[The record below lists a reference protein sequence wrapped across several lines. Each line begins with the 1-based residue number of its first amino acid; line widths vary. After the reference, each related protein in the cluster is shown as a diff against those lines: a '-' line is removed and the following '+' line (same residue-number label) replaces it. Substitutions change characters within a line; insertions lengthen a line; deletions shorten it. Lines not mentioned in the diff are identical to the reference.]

1 MPSGRREGAGEHPHL
16 AERTQEKNMRQHYVS
31 SHSDRWG
38 RSGMGPGPPENEA
51 TWSPC
56 PWGGQIS
63 PQRGVV
69 EVVDCRNAVE
79 L

>member
-1 MPSGRREGAGEHPHL
+1 MALRSAKVQCPDDSYTEIVCPECGVVTRHLAVGSRRSEGA
-16 AERTQEKNMRQHYVS
+16 
-31 SHSDRWG
+31 
-38 RSGMGPGPPENEA
+38 PEPA
-51 TWSPC
+51 T
-56 PWGGQIS
+56 